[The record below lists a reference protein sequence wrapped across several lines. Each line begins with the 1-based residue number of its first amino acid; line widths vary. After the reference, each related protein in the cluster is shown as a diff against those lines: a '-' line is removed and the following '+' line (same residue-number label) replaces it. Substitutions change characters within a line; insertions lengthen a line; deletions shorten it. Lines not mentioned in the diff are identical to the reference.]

1 MISFK
6 NKCLRD
12 CVIYPSQNQEWSR
25 LRKWEGKSTFKVL
38 PLTRNYIQI
47 YLRKQFSS
55 LPAFPFN
62 SAVESYLLLVECLF
76 SCKTHLSTGG

>member
-1 MISFK
+1 MVSFK
-6 NKCLRD
+6 NKYLRD
-12 CVIYPSQNQEWSR
+12 CVIHSSKKQEWSR
-25 LRKWEGKSTFKVL
+25 LRKWEGKITFKVL
-38 PLTRNYIQI
+38 TLTRNYIQI

-62 SAVESYLLLVECLF
+62 SVVKPYLLLEECLF